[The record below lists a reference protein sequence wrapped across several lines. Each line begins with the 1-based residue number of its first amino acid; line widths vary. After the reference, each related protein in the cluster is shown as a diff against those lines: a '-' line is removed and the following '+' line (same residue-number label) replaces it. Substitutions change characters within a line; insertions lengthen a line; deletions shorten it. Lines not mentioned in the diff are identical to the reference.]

1 MYVRV
6 TIQAFFL
13 FNGSMC
19 LSFMP
24 VPYGFE
30 ENLKVIELFFSDL
43 YVYTKH
49 LGILLNCGLNL
60 GRDSQVRPTPLR
72 FHQTHFEKQEN
83 LEILRRSQ
91 CRKERHTTVARNE
104 TGNSK
109 VWFSEID

>member
-1 MYVRV
+1 
-6 TIQAFFL
+6 
-13 FNGSMC
+13 MC

-30 ENLKVIELFFSDL
+30 ENLKVIEQFFSDL
-43 YVYTKH
+43 YVHMKH

-60 GRDSQVRPTPLR
+60 GRDSQVRPTPPR
-72 FHQTHFEKQEN
+72 FHQTHFEKQDN
-83 LEILRRSQ
+83 LEILRMSQ

-109 VWFSEID
+109 IRFSEID